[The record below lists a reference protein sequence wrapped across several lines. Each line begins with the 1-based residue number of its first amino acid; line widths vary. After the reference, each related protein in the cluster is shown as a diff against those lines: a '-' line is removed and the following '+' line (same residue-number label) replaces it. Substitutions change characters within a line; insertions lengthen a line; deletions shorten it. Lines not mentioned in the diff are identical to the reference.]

1 MSEGRPAKYV
11 PEFTSD
17 NIDTLDATL
26 KSNVCN
32 TIKERC
38 RILLSLAKNG
48 TQISRKNISRAN
60 CHPKD
65 YVSRIAKLFV
75 NNGESC
81 IQKLG
86 RSPKSDIARLKL
98 DARAEGF
105 LISLACTP
113 PPAPYVRWTVKL
125 LTEEINL
132 RMEQNGLPG
141 GFSKTTVW
149 RALERNELHPNKSEY
164 WCIPEVTSEFILRME
179 NVLHIYS
186 LPYDSS
192 YPVVCMDEAAI
203 QILQDLKPRLEILPG
218 ESEKLDYE
226 YVRKGSK
233 NIFVFIEPKTGQ
245 YYIRVTDNHTA
256 IDWAYAVRHMV
267 NNLYNEAKKVIL
279 IADNL
284 STHSIESLYKAFP
297 AEEARQIAERI
308 QFVYTPLHASWLNM
322 AEIGI
327 NVMKRECIGKR
338 FRNESDVE
346 SLPATLDQWQNIK
359 NAEAKPFSWQF
370 TVDKARDNHPHLYKI
385 DPVETSL
392 AEYDQ
397 YNNQIVELTGSVHV
411 EFVNI
416 TTYDDDNDNVI
427 DLCRSVDSDGN
438 EYWSISVEDNK
449 VALREPVG
457 KKSIVSI
464 TGQNNTFDGWSIPFP
479 SKPRT
484 PKEGKK
490 PGCADGSIFTLFR
503 RTSAYIDIH

>member
-226 YVRKGSK
+226 YIRKGSK

-308 QFVYTPLHASWLNM
+308 QFVYTPLHAS
-322 AEIGI
+322 
-327 NVMKRECIGKR
+327 
-338 FRNESDVE
+338 
-346 SLPATLDQWQNIK
+346 
-359 NAEAKPFSWQF
+359 
-370 TVDKARDNHPHLYKI
+370 
-385 DPVETSL
+385 
-392 AEYDQ
+392 
-397 YNNQIVELTGSVHV
+397 
-411 EFVNI
+411 
-416 TTYDDDNDNVI
+416 
-427 DLCRSVDSDGN
+427 
-438 EYWSISVEDNK
+438 
-449 VALREPVG
+449 
-457 KKSIVSI
+457 
-464 TGQNNTFDGWSIPFP
+464 
-479 SKPRT
+479 
-484 PKEGKK
+484 
-490 PGCADGSIFTLFR
+490 
-503 RTSAYIDIH
+503 